1 MNQENEII
9 EESGFEYIESTPSNK
24 EVLVLLHGLLGQLS
38 NFDGIIDAFKER
50 YNVVVPVLPI
60 YTMPLRKVGLKGLLN
75 HVEAFIEHKGYK
87 DFHIL
92 GNSLGGHLCALYALA
107 NQEKLRS
114 MCLTGSSGLFE
125 NAMGTSF
132 PKRNNYEW
140 VENKVGET
148 FFDPAIA
155 TRELVDNVY
164 ETINDRN
171 RALRIIAS
179 AKSAIRHNLEDRL
192 GDLKI
197 PALLI
202 WGKNDS
208 ITPDFVGEKFHE
220 LIPNS
225 ELIFLDRCG
234 HAPMMEHPEQF
245 NECLRA
251 FLSNID
257 Q

>member
-1 MNQENEII
+1 MTEKNIY
-9 EESGFEYIESTPSNK
+9 EEGDFRYIASAPEK
-24 EVLVLLHGLLGQLS
+24 EETIVLLHGLLGQLS
-38 NFDGIIDAFKER
+38 NFDGIINAFSDR

-60 YTMPLRKVGLKGLLN
+60 YTMPLRKVGLKGLVN
-75 HVEAFIEHKGYK
+75 HVAKFIDYKGY
-87 DFHIL
+87 DGFHIL
-92 GNSLGGHLCALYALA
+92 GNSLGGHLCSLYALEY
-107 NQEKLRS
+107 QDKLKS

-132 PKRNNYEW
+132 PKRNDYEW
-140 VENKVGET
+140 VKNKVGET
-148 FFDPAIA
+148 FYSPTIA
-155 TRELVDNVY
+155 TKELVDNVY

-192 GDLKI
+192 GTLKI

-202 WGKNDS
+202 WGKNDT

-220 LIPNS
+220 LIPDS
-225 ELIFLDRCG
+225 KLVFIDECG
-234 HAPMMEHPEQF
+234 HAPMMEHPGQF
-245 NECLRA
+245 NDILDVFYKE
-251 FLSNID
+251 I